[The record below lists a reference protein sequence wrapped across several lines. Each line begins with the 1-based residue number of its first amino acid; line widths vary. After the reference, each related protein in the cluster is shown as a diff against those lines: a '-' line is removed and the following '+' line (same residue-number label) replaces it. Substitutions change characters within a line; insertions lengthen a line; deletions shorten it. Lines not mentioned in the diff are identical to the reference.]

1 MVVAKHHDKYQ
12 DELTLSDDAFAI
24 AKYHINITTH
34 GSSGRLAALG

>member
-1 MVVAKHHDKYQ
+1 MVVARHHDKYQ
-12 DELTLSDDAFAI
+12 DELKLSDAFAI